1 MPNYDYHHV
10 KCIHDFEN
18 VRSVSRRIEA
28 ECSNCKS
35 ISKQQLS
42 VPAVIQ
48 NGFYEQGKYILIVTS
63 RRSKEQRGEGD
74 VLP

>member
-18 VRSVSRRIEA
+18 VSSVSRRIEA

-48 NGFYEQGKYILIVTS
+48 NGFYEQGKIYIDRNKQTFKGAA
-63 RRSKEQRGEGD
+63 R
-74 VLP
+74 

>member
-42 VPAVIQ
+42 APAVIQ
-48 NGFYEQGKYILIVTS
+48 NGFYEQGKIYIDRNKQTFKGAA
-63 RRSKEQRGEGD
+63 R
-74 VLP
+74 

>member
-48 NGFYEQGKYILIVTS
+48 NGFYEQGKIYIDRNKQTFKGAA
-63 RRSKEQRGEGD
+63 R
-74 VLP
+74 

>member
-48 NGFYEQGKYILIVTS
+48 NGFLRGKNILIVTS